1 MYIYTVLCDS
11 TPEQHEI
18 ENYEKKGVK
27 TSQNHLYIYIYVI
40 LTFIKAKLQLILP
53 GHFFVYIYICET
65 SIYDKLSSQIEMG
78 LFVFFL
84 S

>member
-1 MYIYTVLCDS
+1 MFNEKSQFRVSIYIYTVLCDS

-53 GHFFVYIYICET
+53 GHFFVYIYI
-65 SIYDKLSSQIEMG
+65 YMRNLDL
-78 LFVFFL
+78 
-84 S
+84 